1 MTVSSEFMSRRSFSF
16 GMLAAV
22 SSLSY
27 WTTSANAA
35 PVRPRRYADTN
46 WWDPYVEN
54 ITDTETYLRRKFRQ
68 DVTDKTTGISTDEIL
83 KELTSI
89 VAKGAAEGEAWRVT
103 KSKCFAFQ
111 VAQQAIDVSPLDWFP
126 AIAIWDRNNMPIRKI
141 RGKRA
146 EEVNARMLAPTL
158 IKEWQDG
165 NASGDWMM
173 WQDFDHSV
181 PDWRVILK
189 LGFPGMKARLEKYAL
204 KGEPFYD
211 SLFRAK
217 GTRQSKPTMALKRW
231 MLFLKTRCIL

>member
-1 MTVSSEFMSRRSFSF
+1 MITNFMDSFTTHSSDVMTRRSFSF

-27 WTTSANAA
+27 WASAANAA
-35 PVRPRRYADTN
+35 PVKPRRYADTN

-54 ITDTETYLRRKFRQ
+54 ITDTATYLRRKFRQ
-68 DVTDKTTGISTDEIL
+68 DVTDKSTGLSADNIFE
-83 KELTSI
+83 ELTAI
-89 VAKGAAEGEAWRVT
+89 VAKGAANGEAWRVT

-111 VAQQAIDVSPLDWFP
+111 VERQSIDVSHLDWFP
-126 AIAIWDRNNMPIRKI
+126 AIAIWNRLDMPIRKI

-146 EEVNARMLAPTL
+146 EEVNARMLAPAL

-181 PDWRVILK
+181 PDWRVIAA
-189 LGFPGMKARLEKYAL
+189 LGFPGMKARLMRYA
-204 KGEPFYD
+204 KSGDPFYD
-211 SLFRAK
+211 GL
-217 GTRQSKPTMALKRW
+217 ALAMDA
-231 MLFLKTRCIL
+231 MLRGIDRFIG

>member
-1 MTVSSEFMSRRSFSF
+1 
-16 GMLAAV
+16 MLAAV

-54 ITDTETYLRRKFRQ
+54 ITDTATYLRRKFRQ

-111 VAQQAIDVSPLDWFP
+111 VAQQAGS
-126 AIAIWDRNNMPIRKI
+126 
-141 RGKRA
+141 GGQC
-146 EEVNARMLAPTL
+146 
-158 IKEWQDG
+158 KET
-165 NASGDWMM
+165 
-173 WQDFDHSV
+173 V
-181 PDWRVILK
+181 
-189 LGFPGMKARLEKYAL
+189 
-204 KGEPFYD
+204 
-211 SLFRAK
+211 
-217 GTRQSKPTMALKRW
+217 T
-231 MLFLKTRCIL
+231 